1 MDARTQL
8 KALRQL
14 DPGQLPPEQ
23 AAQLWTTLLDLCEQL
38 LAEQEAL
45 RALLAAK
52 GRRGRAKGR
61 GGKGGA
67 PPPADPAHP
76 AGPNPP
82 ANRNHSSEADR
93 RGTEPEQPW
102 QKTTKNEKLVI
113 DQEIVLD
120 QVPELPPDA
129 RFMGFE
135 DRIFQDLRLV
145 RCNTRFRRARYWSR
159 ATGKSYLAPL
169 PPGYEGQFG
178 PGIRTLSLSLAYN
191 ANVSMPLLHGFF
203 RQAGCQVSKGQVC
216 RFVTQGL
223 QRFAAEAAAA
233 IRTAVEHRH
242 WLQVDDTRSGV
253 RTEHGCCHVL
263 GNDLASY
270 YQTTSRGDRRS
281 VIQALFLGAPVVYHL
296 DERALT
302 AMETWGVGQRLRHRL
317 QGMAADAPSSQAE
330 FARWLDL
337 RFPTLRAKLREKIL
351 TAAALAGYHHQ
362 TAVPIAHALLSD
374 DASLFHGLAEEQ
386 ALCWIHDFRHYLK
399 LTPLFTSHQWQLRL
413 FRTRYWK
420 LYRQL
425 LAYTKN
431 PIAAQRA
438 KIERAFDRLV
448 EERKAPSFLAECIAR
463 TRKNRAKLLL
473 VLDHPELPLH
483 NNAAELAVRRR
494 VRKRN
499 VSFGPVSDAGRQ
511 AWDTMQSLMGTTE
524 KLGVSFWS
532 YLEDRLHQTN
542 TIPPLPE
549 LIRLKAQLARPSSW
563 ST

>member
-1 MDARTQL
+1 MDARSQLEAIKRLDWGPLSPEATQ
-8 KALRQL
+8 AF
-14 DPGQLPPEQ
+14 
-23 AAQLWTTLLDLCEQL
+23 TLLVSLCEQL
-38 LAEQEAL
+38 LAEQETL

-52 GRRGRAKGR
+52 DQRGRGKGR
-61 GGKGGA
+61 GGRVGGSPPANPA
-67 PPPADPAHP
+67 PP
-76 AGPNPP
+76 AGSSPP
-82 ANRNHSSEADR
+82 ANRDHSSEADR
-93 RGTEPEQPW
+93 RGTEPERPW
-102 QKTTKNEKLVI
+102 QKTTKNEKLAI
-113 DQEIVLD
+113 DREVLLD
-120 QVPELPPDA
+120 QIPGLPPDA
-129 RFMGFE
+129 VLVGYE

-159 ATGKSYLAPL
+159 LTGKSYLTPL
-169 PPGYEGQFG
+169 PPGYEGHFG

-233 IRTAVEHRH
+233 IRSAVAHLH

-270 YQTTSRGDRRS
+270 YHTTSQGHRRS
-281 VIQALFLGAPVVYHL
+281 VIQALFLGAPVVYRL
-296 DERALT
+296 DERAFACL
-302 AMETWGVGQRLRHRL
+302 ERWGVGQRFRHRL
-317 QGMAADAPSSQAE
+317 RTMAAAAPSNQAE
-330 FARWLDL
+330 FERWLDL
-337 RFPTLRAKLREKIL
+337 RFPTLRAERREKIL

-399 LTPLFTSHQWQLRL
+399 LIPLFASHQRQLRL

-425 LAYTKN
+425 LDYTRN
-431 PIAAQRA
+431 PTAAQRA
-438 KIERAFDRLV
+438 TIERAFDRLV
-448 EERKAPSFLAECIAR
+448 AERKAPSFLAECIAR

-499 VSFGPVSDAGRQ
+499 VSFGPVSDAGRH

-532 YLEDRLHQTN
+532 YLEDRLHGTN
-542 TIPPLPE
+542 AIPPLPE
-549 LIRLKAQLARPSSW
+549 LIRLKAQAAGPNSW